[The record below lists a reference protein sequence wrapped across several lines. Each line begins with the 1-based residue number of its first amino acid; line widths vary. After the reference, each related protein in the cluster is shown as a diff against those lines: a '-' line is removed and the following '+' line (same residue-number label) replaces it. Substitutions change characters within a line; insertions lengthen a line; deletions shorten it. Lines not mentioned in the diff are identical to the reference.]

1 MAQFT
6 RMNHL
11 GPLIGTAAYLAYP
24 KQLRINPTV
33 LHYLSI
39 AHNTALAVFSGWTFV
54 SLLAFLMEKGLVI
67 QPGYYFQDSR
77 FDTIIWYFYLSKY
90 YEYMDTFLVYLKG
103 REPIFLQTFHHVGA
117 VFIWHLFYVCPGDV
131 IWMATLA
138 NSFIHT
144 IMYSYYLGTL
154 LKINA
159 VKILKQYVTSMQLLQ
174 FLITMPTAIY
184 LYYPKED
191 SAGRTIIIIFAIYV
205 LSLIG
210 LFGKF
215 YYETYIQKSRM
226 LDSKA

>member
-1 MAQFT
+1 
-6 RMNHL
+6 
-11 GPLIGTAAYLAYP
+11 
-24 KQLRINPTV
+24 
-33 LHYLSI
+33 
-39 AHNTALAVFSGWTFV
+39 
-54 SLLAFLMEKGLVI
+54 
-67 QPGYYFQDSR
+67 
-77 FDTIIWYFYLSKY
+77 
-90 YEYMDTFLVYLKG
+90 
-103 REPIFLQTFHHVGA
+103 
-117 VFIWHLFYVCPGDV
+117 
-131 IWMATLA
+131 MATLA

-144 IMYSYYLGTL
+144 IMYSYYLGML

-205 LSLIG
+205 LGLIG

-215 YYETYIQKSRM
+215 YYETYIRKDRV